1 MLLILFTALEAYWVA
16 GFSASYMD
24 LEVIVAGLGAALVI
38 VSLTIYSRFTIEEIE
53 IGPANGSIICMALLP
68 VLAVS
73 TIIKASWVYIIILIV
88 CLVLYSFFII
98 FDTIIICHSCK
109 SMGGQDVS
117 YDDYLIAS
125 FHLYLDVIMIFIYLM
140 KLFGIIE
147 SDDRGQ

>member
-38 VSLTIYSRFTIEEIE
+38 VSLTIYSRFTMEEIE

-109 SMGGQDVS
+109 SMGG
-117 YDDYLIAS
+117 
-125 FHLYLDVIMIFIYLM
+125 
-140 KLFGIIE
+140 
-147 SDDRGQ
+147 